1 MNTRVRDLAAATAA
15 ATLATAA
22 WTAERA
28 IDKEVVV
35 NATLEQAWQA
45 WTTREG
51 IVSFFA
57 PEAQIDARVG
67 GAFNIH
73 FDPGAAP
80 GA

>member
-1 MNTRVRDLAAATAA
+1 V
-15 ATLATAA
+15 A

-57 PEAQIDARVG
+57 PDAKIEARVG
-67 GAFNIH
+67 GAFHIH
-73 FDPGAAP
+73 FDPVRRLAP
-80 GA
+80 RVPTTCASWPCSR